1 VWTAGQFETHPRAG
15 YQATVHS
22 GQWTRYRE
30 GAGERLGEQAGEQ
43 LGPVTARSG
52 RLTAEGHQLGRARHR
67 ERDRVGYRYQ
77 RHRLGRRRV
86 DVEPGVE
93 RVDEPFVADER
104 AMLEGFLDWNRRT
117 LLVKCEGLTGDQLA
131 QQAVPPSTL
140 SLLGLVRHVTDVE
153 RTWLRFRFG
162 GERVEPVHGPPDV
175 AFGEV
180 DPAHAEQDITLLVAE
195 WDAARRAVAGLALDH
210 IFVSPRW
217 GELSLRWAYHHM
229 NGEYCRHNG
238 HADLL
243 RQRIDGT
250 TGT

>member
-1 VWTAGQFETHPRAG
+1 MTWTAP
-15 YQATVHS
+15 
-22 GQWTRYRE
+22 
-30 GAGERLGEQAGEQ
+30 
-43 LGPVTARSG
+43 P
-52 RLTAEGHQLGRARHR
+52 
-67 ERDRVGYRYQ
+67 
-77 RHRLGRRRV
+77 
-86 DVEPGVE
+86 VE

-117 LLVKCEGLTGDQLA
+117 LLVKCAGLTGDQLA

-153 RTWLRFRFG
+153 RTWFRFRFG

-180 DPAHAEQDITLLVAE
+180 DPAHAEQDIALLVAE